1 MPELHRKNLEE
12 ILDIEVVDV
21 QNELNKAQTQEGGQE
36 EPEQILRKNITKAN
50 FILDQIEA
58 ELKNGNFSAR
68 LVEVASLI
76 INSVTQA
83 STQIMINK
91 SNIDSLQIKRD
102 VLKLKEKE
110 LDIKSRLLAGQQPA
124 GRDRLVITDR
134 ETILKYL
141 KDGQDV
147 KKIEAK
153 TQMEANNDE

>member
-1 MPELHRKNLEE
+1 MPELNRSNLEE
-12 ILDIEVVDV
+12 ILDIEVVEV
-21 QNELNKAQTQEGGQE
+21 QKEMASAPAQE
-36 EPEQILRKNITKAN
+36 EPEQIIRKNITKAN
-50 FILDQIEA
+50 NILDSIEA

-68 LVEVASLI
+68 LVEVASLV
-76 INSVTQA
+76 INSITQA

-91 SNIDSLQIKRD
+91 SNLDSLQIKRD

-110 LDIKSRLLAGQQPA
+110 LEIKSRLLAGQQPA

-147 KKIEAK
+147 KQLETNK
-153 TQMEANNDE
+153 QMEANNDE

>member
-1 MPELHRKNLEE
+1 MPELNRSNLEK
-12 ILDIEVVDV
+12 ILDVEVVEV
-21 QNELNKAQTQEGGQE
+21 QKEMDSAPTQE
-36 EPEQILRKNITKAN
+36 EPEQILRKNIIRAN
-50 FILDQIEA
+50 NILDSVET

-91 SNIDSLQIKRD
+91 SNLNSLQIKRD

-110 LDIKSRLLAGQQPA
+110 LEIKSRLLAGQQPV

-147 KKIEAK
+147 KQLETNK
-153 TQMEANNDE
+153 QMEANNDE